1 MNQQIQSSTKQT
13 MIDVLIV
20 GAGPTGLAAALVL
33 AKRGIRFRLIE
44 KGTQRSPHSKAL
56 ALQARTLE
64 ILELQSPRLADAC
77 VRGGY
82 TAPGGTL
89 SAGRDSVTVDFWGLD
104 TRYPYFL
111 FIPQVKTEELL
122 EAHLAELGQTIE
134 RGVELKALTQGTDD
148 TTAQLHYANGQ
159 TEEVHARYVLGC
171 DGAHSVVRHSLGLPF
186 PGKGY
191 PWTAFLADVKIDG
204 ELAKKGLAQF
214 SSERGLAM
222 FFPFQDGYNRVIT
235 IDSAYQNS
243 SEHEE
248 PTLDELQESV
258 NAIVPVPTRLSEPRW
273 KTRWSSQLR
282 QVTRYRVGRVFVA
295 GDAAH
300 IHSPAGGQGLN
311 TGIQDAYNLTWKLAL
326 VLRGEAPESLL
337 DTYHAERYPVGQHA
351 MTTSD
356 LVLRSA
362 LLPNKFARQTRD
374 FIVKTFLP
382 LPPLQHMISK
392 SLSELD
398 INYRH
403 TQRGSQLLKL
413 LSGQHALQA
422 GDRVPNLELKPAV
435 LTAAMSTSVSLY
447 DLLRQA
453 PYSLFIEIAPEHFEQ
468 DRQQITNLLDSVRQF
483 AGQPINSFVV
493 FGQGVET
500 VAKNLDATALI
511 DFKQQFHHKIG
522 AQHGSIL
529 LVRPD
534 GYLAMHVR
542 NLQQEQF
549 LSELQKW
556 IVPVKQA
563 ADTLISERV

>member
-1 MNQQIQSSTKQT
+1 MNQQIKSSTEQT
-13 MIDVLIV
+13 TIDVLIV

-33 AKRGIRFRLIE
+33 AKRGIAFRLIE
-44 KGTQRSPHSKAL
+44 KSTQRSPYSKAL
-56 ALQARTLE
+56 VLHARTLE
-64 ILELQSPRLADAC
+64 ILELHSPRLADAC
-77 VRGGY
+77 VRAGY

-89 SAGRDSVTVDFWGLD
+89 SAGSDSVTVDFWSLD
-104 TRYPYFL
+104 TSYPYFL
-111 FIPQVKTEELL
+111 FLPQAKIEELL
-122 EAHLAELGQTIE
+122 EAHLAELGQAIE

-148 TTAQLHYANGQ
+148 STVQLQYANGQ

-171 DGAHSVVRHSLGLPF
+171 DGAHSVVRHALGLPF
-186 PGKGY
+186 LGKGY

-204 ELAKKGLAQF
+204 EIAKKGLAQF

-243 SEHEE
+243 AVHEE
-248 PTLDELQESV
+248 PTLDELHESV

-282 QVTRYRVGRVFVA
+282 QVPRYRVGRVFVA

-337 DTYHAERYPVGQHA
+337 DTYHAERYPVGQQA

-468 DRQQITNLLDSVRQF
+468 DRQQIANLLDSVKQF
-483 AGQPINSFVV
+483 AGQQIKSFVV
-493 FGQGVET
+493 FEQGAE
-500 VAKNLDATALI
+500 AIARNLDATALI
-511 DFKQQFHHKIG
+511 DFKQQFRHKIG
-522 AQHGSIL
+522 VHHGSIV

-534 GYLAMHVR
+534 GYLAMHVTG
-542 NLQQEQF
+542 LQQEQL

-563 ADTLISERV
+563 VNNLMSERV